1 MLNWEENVTAT
12 PRKRSPLPP
21 VAEPAPAMPVEERVT
36 AAVQPVTPSAATTAT
51 GPAVSEPPPPDYGDG
66 TDDDAGGGATGL
78 EQVRM
83 GAGRISVDDKQMINC
98 QADLNQLV
106 PFKYNWA
113 WQKYLDACANHWMP
127 NEINMSADIALWK
140 SRDGLTED
148 ERLVIKR
155 NLGFFSSADSLV
167 ANNLVLA
174 VYRHITNPE
183 CRQYL
188 LRQAF
193 EEALHTHAYQYVVES
208 LGMDEAEVFNM
219 YREVPAVHDKAAWSL
234 KYTQS
239 LGDPNFHT
247 GTAEN
252 DRRLLR
258 DLVAFYVIF
267 EGIFFYVGF
276 TQILSMGRRNKMT
289 GTAEQFQY
297 ILRDESMHMN
307 FGIDVINQIK
317 MENPHL
323 WTKDFQQEICAMVH
337 EAVELEYRYAVDT
350 MPRGILGLNAAMF
363 SDYLRYIANR
373 RCAQVGLPEQFS
385 GVSNPFPWMSE
396 MMDLKKEKNFF
407 ETRVT
412 EYQTGGTLSWD

>member
-1 MLNWEENVTAT
+1 
-12 PRKRSPLPP
+12 
-21 VAEPAPAMPVEERVT
+21 MP
-36 AAVQPVTPSAATTAT
+36 Q
-51 GPAVSEPPPPDYGDG
+51 
-66 TDDDAGGGATGL
+66 
-78 EQVRM
+78 
-83 GAGRISVDDKQMINC
+83 
-98 QADLNQLV
+98 
-106 PFKYNWA
+106 
-113 WQKYLDACANHWMP
+113 
-127 NEINMSADIALWK
+127 EINMNADIALWK
-140 SRDGLTED
+140 DPNGLTAD
-148 ERLVIKR
+148 ERTIIKR
-155 NLGFFSSADSLV
+155 NLGFFSTADSLV

-208 LGMDEAEVFNM
+208 LGLDEAEVFNM

-234 KYTQS
+234 PYTQS
-239 LGDPNFHT
+239 LGDPTFQT
-247 GTAEN
+247 GTPEN
-252 DRRLLR
+252 AQRLLR
-258 DLVAFYVIF
+258 DLIDFYVIF
-267 EGIFFYVGF
+267 EGIFFYVGL

-307 FGIDVINQIK
+307 FGIDMINQIK
-317 MENPHL
+317 IENPHV
-323 WTKDFQQEICAMVH
+323 WTPELQEEAIRMVH

-363 SDYLRYIANR
+363 GDYLRFIANR
-373 RCAQVGLPEQFS
+373 RCVQIGLPEQFV